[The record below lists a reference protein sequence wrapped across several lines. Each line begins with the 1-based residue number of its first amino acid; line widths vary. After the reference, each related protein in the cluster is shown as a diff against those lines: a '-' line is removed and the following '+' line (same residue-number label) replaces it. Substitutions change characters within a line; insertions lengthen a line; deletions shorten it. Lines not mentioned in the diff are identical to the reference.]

1 MSFDKFWDLCQE
13 FDSFTYL
20 LKANIGQNEDFDAA
34 ETKAMFLGA
43 KKVRQTYSVVYSF
56 PYSF

>member
-1 MSFDKFWDLCQE
+1 MRSGVCQE

-43 KKVRQTYSVVYSF
+43 KKVRETYSAVYSF